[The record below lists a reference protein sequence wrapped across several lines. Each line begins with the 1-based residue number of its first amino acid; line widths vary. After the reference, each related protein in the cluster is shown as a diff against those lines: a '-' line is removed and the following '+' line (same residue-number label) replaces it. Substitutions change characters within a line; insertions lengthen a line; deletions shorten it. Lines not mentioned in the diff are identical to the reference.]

1 VDHFVAQTFDI
12 TTAVEAHASGTS
24 SAGMAAAL
32 RGRTMMRSLAL
43 RWSFAILLGSAWNVL
58 EPMIFR

>member
-1 VDHFVAQTFDI
+1 MFDI
-12 TTAVEAHASGTS
+12 TTAREAHAAGTS